1 MGGGEQVSTASESVR
16 QPLPAENSGGVE
28 PERTLAGRVASEL
41 HRLILRGVFP
51 AGSHLRIQELAERFD
66 TSAMP
71 VREAL
76 QKLASIGLV
85 DLVPHRGARVCE
97 LSLEDLEDTYRVRLV
112 LEALA
117 VAEAAAGFTEESARA
132 AEDAL
137 KRHEAYLAAND
148 ADAARRAHSEFH
160 FLLYQ
165 ATGSRWLLRA
175 IEPPW
180 QNSERYR
187 FASQHENASHDRSHE
202 EHLELL
208 NACRA
213 RDPQRAEAAMRRH
226 LEGAMSRMR
235 AAMIDDEGAR

>member
-1 MGGGEQVSTASESVR
+1 MNITSDSVR
-16 QPLPAENSGGVE
+16 FQLSTEGSTGGQ
-28 PERTLAGRVASEL
+28 PERTLAGRVAAEL

-76 QKLASIGLV
+76 RKLAALGLV

-97 LSLEDLEDTYRVRLV
+97 LSLADLEDTYRVRLV
-112 LEALA
+112 LEPL
-117 VAEAAAGFTEESARA
+117 VVAAAAAEFTEEQGRA
-132 AEDAL
+132 AHEAL
-137 KRHEAYLAAND
+137 QRHEAFLAAND
-148 ADAARRAHSEFH
+148 ADAARQAHTEFH

-165 ATGSRWLLRA
+165 AAGSRWLLRS
-175 IEPPW
+175 IEPAW

-187 FASQHENASHDRSHE
+187 FSSAHENAYNDRSHE
-202 EHLELL
+202 EHVELL
-208 NACRA
+208 NACLT
-213 RDPQRAEAAMRRH
+213 RDPQRAEAAMRVH

-235 AAMIDDEGAR
+235 AAMTNDEGTQ

>member
-1 MGGGEQVSTASESVR
+1 MGGGEPVSPVNDSVR
-16 QPLPAENSGGVE
+16 LSLAAESSSGVE
-28 PERTLAGRVASEL
+28 PGRTLAGRVATEL

-76 QKLASIGLV
+76 QKLATIGLV

-112 LEALA
+112 LEPL
-117 VAEAAAGFTEESARA
+117 VVAAAATEFTDEYGRA
-132 AEDAL
+132 AESAL
-137 KRHEAYLAAND
+137 IRHEAYLAAND
-148 ADAARRAHSEFH
+148 ADAARRAHTEFH

-165 ATGSRWLLRA
+165 AAGSRWLLRA
-175 IEPPW
+175 IEPAW

-187 FASQHENASHDRSHE
+187 FASAHENAYNDRSHE

-213 RDPQRAEAAMRRH
+213 GDPKRAEAAMRVH

-235 AAMIDDEGAR
+235 AVMTDDKGAQ